1 MAKATMPRKN
11 RAPKGPLKKKSE
23 LERLQEAAGAA
34 AAAAE
39 AAEAAAA
46 GGEVEPM
53 KEAARAAARESA
65 ALPKTMSL
73 QLPTRPVEEASEGRD
88 DEAPVPAPD
97 GKPALASRGPNPRR
111 WANHERAGPLPS
123 AHPAAHRAKGR
134 PLSAPGRSQGLTPHA
149 GTEQL
154 HNEVTS

>member
-1 MAKATMPRKN
+1 MAKVSMPRKN

-88 DEAPVPAPD
+88 DETPAPAPD
-97 GKPALASRGPNPRR
+97 GKPALTVNIAKLQAMSMTDLNNMAKEMAIENFGTCASTR
-111 WANHERAGPLPS
+111 
-123 AHPAAHRAKGR
+123 
-134 PLSAPGRSQGLTPHA
+134 
-149 GTEQL
+149 
-154 HNEVTS
+154 